1 MNEKVLVTGG
11 NGFLALHIIKKL
23 LEKNYQVRT
32 TLRTLNKKEQVL
44 TALKNNQVPHLEQLS
59 FIQAD
64 LTQDTNWQAAMKD
77 VTYVLSVASPVFV
90 NQNKSDTEIFET
102 ATQGT
107 LRIIKAAEHAGVKR
121 VVMTSNF
128 GAVGFSNKNSH
139 HLTDENDWTNPN
151 EPGLSLYEK
160 SKLVAEKSAW
170 DYLKQTHS
178 SLEFTT
184 INPGAILGPTLDQ
197 HISGSFSIIEN
208 LINGSSKF
216 VPNIKM
222 NLADV
227 RDVAEMHILAMA
239 NPAAI
244 GQRFIAIS
252 DQAIAM
258 PEIAKLIR
266 AKHADLRQVAKY
278 KIPGW
283 LIKLAALFN
292 QTAKEGR
299 LFLEINHHVSTQK
312 ARVLLNWQPKYH
324 NRDIIL
330 SAVDAIINQN

>member
-1 MNEKVLVTGG
+1 MC
-11 NGFLALHIIKKL
+11 
-23 LEKNYQVRT
+23 
-32 TLRTLNKKEQVL
+32 
-44 TALKNNQVPHLEQLS
+44 S
-59 FIQAD
+59 SD
-64 LTQDTNWQAAMKD
+64 L
-77 VTYVLSVASPVFV
+77 
-90 NQNKSDTEIFET
+90 
-102 ATQGT
+102 
-107 LRIIKAAEHAGVKR
+107 
-121 VVMTSNF
+121 
-128 GAVGFSNKNSH
+128 
-139 HLTDENDWTNPN
+139 
-151 EPGLSLYEK
+151 
-160 SKLVAEKSAW
+160 
-170 DYLKQTHS
+170 
-178 SLEFTT
+178 
-184 INPGAILGPTLDQ
+184 
-197 HISGSFSIIEN
+197 IEN